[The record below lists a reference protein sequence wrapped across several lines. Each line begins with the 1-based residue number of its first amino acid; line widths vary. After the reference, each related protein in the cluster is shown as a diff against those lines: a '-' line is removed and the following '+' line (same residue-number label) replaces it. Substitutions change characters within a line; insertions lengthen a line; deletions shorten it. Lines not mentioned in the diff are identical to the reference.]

1 MNKQKI
7 GTFISRCRKEKGLTQ
22 AQLAE
27 ILGVSDKS
35 ISRWENGKTM
45 PALSLY
51 ESLCQALDIQ
61 ISELLYAK
69 KMTDCEK
76 TEYGEKSALN
86 IFKTKSQLEIFRIFT
101 EILIIVGIIIT
112 FTLTKVLAI
121 TISQKII
128 TMICGWF
135 VWGFGIVLRIKIRR
149 AIIELENQ

>member
-1 MNKQKI
+1 
-7 GTFISRCRKEKGLTQ
+7 
-22 AQLAE
+22 
-27 ILGVSDKS
+27 
-35 ISRWENGKTM
+35 
-45 PALSLY
+45 
-51 ESLCQALDIQ
+51 
-61 ISELLYAK
+61 
-69 KMTDCEK
+69 MTDCEK

-149 AIIELENQ
+149 AIIELENL